1 MHSLKHGKP
10 VGRRRNMGMYS
21 LIEDNVEKF
30 YSIAE
35 ESVGE
40 CEHLNQFIAKMKPH
54 TNLLQGSGDE
64 DHFEDLCYEM
74 WNEKWSK
81 YNA

>member
-1 MHSLKHGKP
+1 
-10 VGRRRNMGMYS
+10 
-21 LIEDNVEKF
+21 
-30 YSIAE
+30 
-35 ESVGE
+35 VGE